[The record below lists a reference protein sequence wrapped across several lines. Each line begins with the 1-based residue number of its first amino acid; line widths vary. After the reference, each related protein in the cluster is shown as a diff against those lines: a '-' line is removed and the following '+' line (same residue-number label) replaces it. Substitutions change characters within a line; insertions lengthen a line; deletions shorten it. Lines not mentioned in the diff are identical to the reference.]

1 MIFGIIKFVRFL
13 YSLQRVFNKKTTQ
26 NTNYLIKNTKMCGPL
41 AIKLLQYILMNH
53 NFKDPSLDFVFEE
66 NNVHSLNETMKM
78 YRDEFGVSLSDDMA
92 NIQIIASGSIGQVYR
107 AYCRKRRHYVAIKVK
122 HPDANREI
130 YRFTKIVKFVCW
142 ITRPFNR
149 FCILIL
155 EYINTLESQLDYI
168 LEAANTTQLHLN
180 WRDNDL
186 IIIPEVFSSSNNF
199 ITTSYH
205 EGINY
210 NKLTVEHQQLSGLY
224 MNLFVLQCLLID
236 DFLHSDLH
244 TGNWKVKIDNGKLK
258 IIIYDCGL
266 ICKTGSTNYNKEIVE
281 HLLSGNYR
289 DLVYTV
295 AGKSKKSILCSNFIK
310 DNLPDTA
317 AERTRFFINTVLQ
330 WGIITDTRFISVLTA
345 FGIIGEIC
353 GIATNV
359 FTNYVSD
366 NNLYQVMIY
375 IYIHLLKK
383 SDSFVKLRIFFEE
396 WMDSSP
402 ENIQN
407 YNKLLFERFGHTKG
421 YILHDIIFS
430 KFKIA
435 S

>member
-1 MIFGIIKFVRFL
+1 MIFGIIKFTRFL
-13 YSLQRVFNKKTTQ
+13 YSLQRAFKKKSTQ
-26 NTNYLIKNTKMCGPL
+26 NINYLVENTKRCGPL

-53 NFKDPSLDFVFEE
+53 DFGDASLDFVFEE
-66 NNVHSLNETMKM
+66 NKVHSLPQTLKM
-78 YRDEFGVSLSDDMA
+78 YRDEFGVSLSDHMT
-92 NIQIIASGSIGQVYR
+92 NIQIIASGSIGQVYS
-107 AYCRKRRHYVAIKVK
+107 AYCRKRKCYVAIKVK
-122 HPDANREI
+122 HPDAGREI

-142 ITRPFNR
+142 VTRTFNK
-149 FCILIL
+149 FSILIL

-168 LEAANTTQLHLN
+168 KEAANTTQLHNN

-186 IIIPEVFSSSNNF
+186 IIIPEVFSASNNF
-199 ITTSYH
+199 IITSYH
-205 EGINY
+205 EGLNY
-210 NKLTVEHQQLSGLY
+210 NKLTVEQQQLSGLY

-266 ICKTGSTNYNKEIVE
+266 ICKSGSTSYNKEIISN
-281 HLLSGNYR
+281 LLSGNFH

-310 DNLPDTA
+310 ANLPDTTVK
-317 AERTRFFINTVLQ
+317 RTRFFINTILS
-330 WGIITDTRFISVLTA
+330 WGIVSDTRFISVLTA

-353 GIATNV
+353 GTGTNV
-359 FTNYVSD
+359 FTSYISD
-366 NNLYQVMIY
+366 INLYQNMIY

-383 SDSFVKLRIFFEE
+383 SNSFVKLRIFFEE
-396 WMDSSP
+396 WMDSNP
-402 ENIQN
+402 ENLLN
-407 YNKLLFERFGHTKG
+407 YNKWLFERFGHTKG
-421 YILHDIIFS
+421 YILHDIIYS

-435 S
+435 